1 VAIQTYQQGIK
12 HLLDNGLDN
21 TVVRALLVDSTS
33 TYAPN
38 PDDDNIGTGITGL
51 VEIAGGTANYARKTV
66 TVTSVIDDTNNRVY
80 LDCADQTWTAIG
92 ASGGP
97 TAKGILL
104 YIRVGAD
111 DTTPNDDVPLFYDDD
126 MADYV
131 LQGQDHTVTINAG
144 GLIRVQ
150 I

>member
-1 VAIQTYQQGIK
+1 MAIQTYQQGFK
-12 HLLDNGLDN
+12 YLFDNGLDN
-21 TVVRALLVDSTS
+21 TVVRALLVNSSS
-33 TYAPN
+33 TYTPN

-51 VEIAGGTANYARKTV
+51 VEIAAGTANYARKTIAV
-66 TVTSVIDDTNNRVY
+66 TAVIDDTNNRVF
-80 LDCADQTWTAIG
+80 LDCPDQTWTAIG

-111 DTTPNDDVPLFYDDD
+111 DTTPNDDVPLYYDDT

-131 LQGQDHTVTINAG
+131 LQGQDHLVTFDPG
-144 GLIRVQ
+144 GLIRIQ
-150 I
+150 L